1 MQNFDFSS
9 SLPGNDN
16 WTADVIFKDKI
27 HMHILLLDYTVYTV
41 WRTLPIIYIAL
52 IQIIVKFYLIYLYP
66 VSSTPEKIAII

>member
-41 WRTLPIIYIAL
+41 
-52 IQIIVKFYLIYLYP
+52 
-66 VSSTPEKIAII
+66 